1 MDTKGIFRCWP
12 SSFKTTICLQK
23 NLEKCKQ
30 VILEKPQKITLTP
43 KSSAKSVTRMAF
55 SNRFPCGWPFCMGH
69 ANEPAICI
77 IITSMI
83 IIIYTYLGRGNS
95 EAPNRTDKIENLRS
109 SICHVQV
116 PWELETKFNKSES
129 SWNRDDSRNLLRF
142 YTFHYPWVGRNQDS
156 QLI

>member
-43 KSSAKSVTRMAF
+43 KLSAKSVTRVAF

-109 SICHVQV
+109 SICHVQFHGNWKRSLTNRKV
-116 PWELETKFNKSES
+116 LETETIPGIYCASTLFIIHEWAEIKTVS
-129 SWNRDDSRNLLRF
+129 
-142 YTFHYPWVGRNQDS
+142 
-156 QLI
+156 